1 MKVDIFD
8 TIKRVLNV
16 ARRECGILVMNPIYA
31 SCMVVFPLLVVFFF
45 TDIMHEGQPQ
55 EMPIGVV
62 DLDNTSMT
70 RALVRKLDG
79 FQTSHVVGYYNNVEE
94 ARRAIQ
100 RNKIYAFMYFPKG
113 TTDELL
119 ASRQPKISFYYSGTS
134 LTAGALLFRDLK
146 TMSVLGSAAV
156 GQATMRAKGFS
167 DTQIQAFMQPI
178 VVDLH
183 PLNNPWINYNMYL
196 STMLIPGIL
205 LLFIFLITPY
215 SIGTELKFKT
225 NKELMRISKGDILV
239 AMVGKFLPQF
249 FIFLTIMYI
258 YMWYVFGHLG
268 FPHPGGAGRLIA
280 LGFLSVLA
288 SQSFGIFVF
297 GLMPSLRMSMSLCS
311 LWGVLS
317 FTTGGFTFPVFAMDG
332 AIEAIAQLFP
342 LRHYYMIYQKC
353 IFNGYPLHIAW
364 FNIMALGI
372 LIALPFFVL
381 GKLRKALTEY
391 VYIP

>member
-62 DLDNTSMT
+62 DLDNTSTT

-225 NKELMRISKGDILV
+225 NKELMRIS
-239 AMVGKFLPQF
+239 
-249 FIFLTIMYI
+249 
-258 YMWYVFGHLG
+258 
-268 FPHPGGAGRLIA
+268 
-280 LGFLSVLA
+280 
-288 SQSFGIFVF
+288 
-297 GLMPSLRMSMSLCS
+297 
-311 LWGVLS
+311 
-317 FTTGGFTFPVFAMDG
+317 
-332 AIEAIAQLFP
+332 
-342 LRHYYMIYQKC
+342 
-353 IFNGYPLHIAW
+353 
-364 FNIMALGI
+364 
-372 LIALPFFVL
+372 
-381 GKLRKALTEY
+381 
-391 VYIP
+391 